1 MPASPVHPIVIWFGR
16 VGDMILLSVL
26 LDVLQRRY
34 GGRCHVIGAG
44 SWPAQIYATHP
55 AVGRVTCLHRYT
67 AFLFDPAWWRALR
80 ALRASRADPVYVCEY
95 DPRKLARIRRLLSV
109 SGTDPTRCLFITD
122 GASSDTAHRGDTAA
136 DSDTASPPTSKI
148 SPAHRGDAAAAL
160 DTASPPTSKIPPT
173 HWVDRLMSFGR
184 LTPAAFNAADYP
196 WPSPPPRGAPYLE
209 VTAAA
214 RTECDAWLDAR
225 LCGPPAAAEHS
236 VETRSHGL
244 DARLCGPPA
253 AAEHSVETRSHGLD
267 ARLCGPP
274 AAAEHSVETRS
285 HGLDARGWSARPLVL
300 VQPGNRRT
308 MRGKRLRL
316 SLEDDKAWPLER
328 WAALLQQIHAR
339 LPQALIVLCGAP
351 RESLLL
357 SWISAAAQLPAVATV
372 AWPLPRLFA
381 LCVRAHSMISVD
393 TGPAH
398 AAAALSLPLVVLF
411 GGHAQAQWLPR
422 SPSGSAVLG
431 LGGPPHSNRLDQIA
445 VQTVFAAWCSLPA
458 RVAAPGVSATAQPQG
473 ALKPTAAN
481 ATVR

>member
-1 MPASPVHPIVIWFGR
+1 MPASTVHPIVIWFGR
-16 VGDMILLSVL
+16 VGDMILLSAL

-44 SWPAQIYATHP
+44 CWPAQIYATHP
-55 AVGRVTCLHRYT
+55 AVGRVSCLHRYT

-80 ALRASRADPVYVCEY
+80 ALRASRTDPVYVCEY
-95 DPRKLARIRRLLSV
+95 DPRKLARIRRLLSL
-109 SGTDPTRCLFITD
+109 SGTDAARCLFITG
-122 GASSDTAHRGDTAA
+122 GAAQASNVGAA
-136 DSDTASPPTSKI
+136 
-148 SPAHRGDAAAAL
+148 
-160 DTASPPTSKIPPT
+160 

-184 LTPAAFNAADYP
+184 LTPAAFSAADYP

-214 RTECDAWLDAR
+214 RAQCEAWLDA
-225 LCGPPAAAEHS
+225 HS
-236 VETRSHGL
+236 
-244 DARLCGPPA
+244 
-253 AAEHSVETRSHGLD
+253 
-267 ARLCGPP
+267 
-274 AAAEHSVETRS
+274 
-285 HGLDARGWSARPLVL
+285 WSARPLVL

-308 MRGKRLRL
+308 MRGRRLRL

-339 LPQALIVLCGAP
+339 MPQAVIVLCGAP

-357 SWISAAAQLPAVATV
+357 SWIAAAAALPAVATV
-372 AWPLPRLFA
+372 AWPLPGLFA
-381 LCVRAHSMISVD
+381 LCTRAHSMISVD

-411 GGHAQAQWLPR
+411 GGHSPAQWLPR
-422 SPSGSAVLG
+422 SPCGSAVVG

-445 VQTVFAAWCSLPA
+445 VQTVFAAWCSLPV
-458 RVAAPGVSATAQPQG
+458 RPAAPGVSATAPQG
-473 ALKPTAAN
+473 ALKPTAAS